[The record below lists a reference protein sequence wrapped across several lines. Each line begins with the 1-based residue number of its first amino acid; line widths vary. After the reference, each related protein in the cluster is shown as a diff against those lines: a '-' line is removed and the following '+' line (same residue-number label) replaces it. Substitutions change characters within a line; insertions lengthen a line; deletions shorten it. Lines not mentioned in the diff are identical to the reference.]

1 MHARAQAATTCIHVP
16 RLRPYAFRWF
26 SYDEGRLPV
35 RLSQREVALRLDAMG
50 GLEQLRF
57 NEYDRGDMHPEA
69 FREFLPHWYA
79 RALAPPRAR
88 AHTLRAA
95 TPPDTPPDA
104 PRRPLPAAPPNATR
118 ATPPPSLPRCALV
131 AMVNR
136 EELVL
141 RTLLQPGECLV
152 VNNHRVLH
160 GRTSF
165 FDAEG
170 AERKMIGCYLSRD
183 ALDSRLRTA
192 GLLEM
197 CG

>member
-88 AHTLRAA
+88 ARTRCVLRRRLTRRLTRRAA
-95 TPPDTPPDA
+95 LCPLRRLTRRA
-104 PRRPLPAAPPNATR
+104 PLRRPPSQGARWSRWSTGRSSSYERCCSRASASLSTTTACCTAAR
-118 ATPPPSLPRCALV
+118 ASSTP
-131 AMVNR
+131 R
-136 EELVL
+136 E
-141 RTLLQPGECLV
+141 RSA
-152 VNNHRVLH
+152 R
-160 GRTSF
+160 
-165 FDAEG
+165 
-170 AERKMIGCYLSRD
+170 
-183 ALDSRLRTA
+183 
-192 GLLEM
+192 
-197 CG
+197 